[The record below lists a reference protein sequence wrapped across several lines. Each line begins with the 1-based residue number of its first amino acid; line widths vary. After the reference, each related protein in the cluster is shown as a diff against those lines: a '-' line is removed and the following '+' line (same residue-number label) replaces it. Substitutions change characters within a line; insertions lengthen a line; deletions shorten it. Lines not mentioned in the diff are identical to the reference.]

1 MRDPEC
7 VALLR
12 WALPQLGL
20 RWEGFRGLHGQVRK
34 RIWRRVHTLGLRDI
48 AAYRQR
54 LEREP
59 AEWVELDDACRV
71 TISRFCR
78 DRGVFEQLGADILP
92 TLARRSVS
100 EGRGEVRVWS
110 AGCASGEE
118 PWSLLLV
125 WRFIAHIEEGVRL
138 TVFGSDADEL
148 LLGRAREGRYGAGS
162 LKELP
167 ESILREAFERD
178 GEELRLRGE
187 LRRGVIFVHGDL
199 RTTSPEG
206 LFDLVLCRN
215 LAFTYFDESHQREAL
230 ERLAA
235 SLRPGGFLI
244 IGRHETLPT
253 SRAFAPSGSGGDVF
267 VRV

>member
-1 MRDPEC
+1 
-7 VALLR
+7 
-12 WALPQLGL
+12 LPQLGL

-34 RIWRRVHTLGLRDI
+34 RIWRRVHSLGLRDI
-48 AAYRQR
+48 AAYRER
-54 LEREP
+54 LECEP
-59 AEWVELDDACRV
+59 AEWAKLDDACRV
-71 TISRFCR
+71 TISRFYR
-78 DRGVFEQLGADILP
+78 DRGVFERLGSDIFP
-92 TLARRSVS
+92 ALARRSVN
-100 EGRGEVRVWS
+100 EGRREVRVWS

-125 WRFIAHIEEGVRL
+125 WTFIARIEEGVCLNVRA
-138 TVFGSDADEL
+138 SDADEL

-167 ESILREAFERD
+167 ERIVREAFERHGD
-178 GEELRLRGE
+178 ELSLRDD
-187 LRRGVIFVHGDL
+187 LRRGVTFVREDL
-199 RTTSPEG
+199 RKTSPLG

-215 LAFTYFDESHQREAL
+215 LAFTYFDEAHRRRAL

-235 SLRPGGFLI
+235 SLRPRGFLI

-253 SRAFAPSGSGGDVF
+253 SSEFAASGSGGDVF